1 MICSRFGIKKMKGE
15 HVIFAARPDGF
26 IRYGMISTAMSV
38 VGIPFLPLVWLVAR
52 IAQDKYR
59 YWLTNKRIILS
70 SGFIGFNVR
79 SIPLERISDVCLTR
93 SFPEMVAGVS
103 SLSIR
108 DMTGESQMGQGL
120 IAIADVSEF
129 QKQILDEVQR
139 VNSAQDL

>member
-1 MICSRFGIKKMKGE
+1 MKGE

-38 VGIPFLPLVWLVAR
+38 VG

-139 VNSAQDL
+139 VNSTQDL